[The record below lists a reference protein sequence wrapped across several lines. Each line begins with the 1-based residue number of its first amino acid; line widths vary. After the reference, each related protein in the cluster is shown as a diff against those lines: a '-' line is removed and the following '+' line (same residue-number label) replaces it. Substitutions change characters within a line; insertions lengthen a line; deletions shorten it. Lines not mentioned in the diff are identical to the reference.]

1 MNETQQQV
9 AATPIST
16 GPRTPEGK
24 LISCRNAT
32 KHGLYSTRN
41 HILPDEEDEFAT
53 TRTAL
58 TLELAPEG
66 VLEQLFADE
75 IMTASWRLRRCRI
88 IESTFAEAPDPT
100 TNESTQRAVD

>member
-1 MNETQQQV
+1 MNEIQRQV
-9 AATPIST
+9 AATSIST
-16 GPRTPEGK
+16 GPRSPEGK
-24 LISCRNAT
+24 SISSRNAT
-32 KHGLYSTRN
+32 KHGLYAARD
-41 HILPDEEDEFAT
+41 HILPGEENEFT
-53 TRTAL
+53 TTQTAL
-58 TLELAPEG
+58 MTELAPVG